1 MLNDWLATTE
11 PIDEERRAVDA
22 WRRINRAP
30 VTIKVISGDKRVVPE
45 QIVRI
50 EYDERQFEKE
60 GMTNRTGTNRITVFG
75 VRNHPAVD
83 DTDLRR
89 GDEFAYLNARYRI
102 ISVSPYP
109 GEIQALSEQMS

>member
-1 MLNDWLATTE
+1 MLNDWLSNTE
-11 PIDEERRAVDA
+11 AIDEERRAVDA
-22 WRRINRAP
+22 WRRISRAP
-30 VTIKVISGDKRVVPE
+30 VTIKVITLDKRVTPE

-75 VRNHPAVD
+75 VRNHPTID

-89 GDEFAYLNARYRI
+89 GDEFVHLNARYRI

-109 GEIQALSEQMS
+109 GEIQALSEQVS